1 MRKMRDEI
9 PPDAGAI
16 RSPAPVWYIS
26 WLGPRSDLDL
36 DLDFFYL
43 FSFVCGARNT
53 EFPQLCRIASLGHDG
68 RP

>member
-26 WLGPRSDLDL
+26 WLGPRSDLD
-36 DLDFFYL
+36 FFYL

-53 EFPQLCRIASLGHDG
+53 EFPNSAESPLSDTDDHE
-68 RP
+68 P